1 MKGEVKRGLWLSL
14 GLKILIGV
22 AITSNICIGSLVYCF
37 WHANENIKSNVGE
50 LLTIRKQDSTNL
62 RQAVV
67 DLQKRML
74 SFRTFLEVNP
84 DAELQTWLRNKYIY
98 VSGQS
103 LIGRDAYA
111 SMYNRSERRDLAKH
125 KVVVQQD
132 GTTFL
137 VSFGIFKDGMFSDS
151 VESLRFQ
158 LDEGTDLLMITTEL
172 ARVTEELS
180 GGEALK
186 HKIADLEGVIADEA
200 IAAEL
205 KRTDILNFVET
216 IAAKEKTLE
225 LTRKKN
231 EKTVLGISFLVIVVN
246 LVVIFILTKVLVER
260 PLGNLISTIDTL
272 RTGKVVDVPLQK
284 RTDQIGVLAG
294 VVSNLRDSLLEKI
307 SDDKRKLQESQ
318 HIDSTLEMLT
328 YKINTLEGQARGL
341 NTMAIDMEGFAGD
354 TRQRSSSVADSARKT
369 ASDTIVVT
377 QSALRLQGA
386 VDGMSQ
392 EIAKQQSLV
401 QSIGESTEVS
411 KKTIEELKQAI
422 EAILSI
428 VTMVREISE
437 QTKLL
442 ALNATI
448 EAARAGD
455 FGRGFA
461 VVASEVKDLSYQT
474 EEATT
479 DIKAKIDEIV
489 IVCQKLIDVSENI
502 DGRAVAL
509 NDATDRINFSLKRQ
523 NGDMSTILKLVSHTA
538 ETTSDV
544 SQNIELVREAASSTL
559 HLSGNVAQQAN
570 IISLDL
576 TGLLT
581 DTTLRLQKINRKAA

>member
-1 MKGEVKRGLWLSL
+1 MKGEVKRGRWLSL

-37 WHANENIKSNVGE
+37 WNANENIKSNVSE
-50 LLTIRKQDSTNL
+50 LLTIRKQDSANL

-67 DLQKRML
+67 DLQGRML
-74 SFRTFLEVNP
+74 SFRAFLEVNP
-84 DAELQTWLRNKYIY
+84 DAELRTWLRSKYTFI
-98 VSGQS
+98 SEQS
-103 LIGRDAYA
+103 LAGRDAYA
-111 SMYNRSERRDLAKH
+111 PYYNRAERRDLAKH
-125 KVVVQQD
+125 KLVVQQD
-132 GTTFL
+132 GTAFL
-137 VSFGIFKDGMFSDS
+137 VSFGVFKDGIFSDS
-151 VESLRFQ
+151 VDVLRFQ
-158 LDEGTDLLMITTEL
+158 LDAGTDLLMITTEL
-172 ARVTEELS
+172 SRITEELS

-186 HKIADLEGVIADEA
+186 QKIADLEGVIADEA

-205 KRTDILNFVET
+205 KRTDILNFVE
-216 IAAKEKTLE
+216 IIGAKEKNLE
-225 LTRKKN
+225 ITRQKN
-231 EKTVLGISFLVIVVN
+231 EKTVLAISFLVIVVN

-272 RTGKVVDVPLQK
+272 RTGQLVDVPLQK

-307 SDDKRKLQESQ
+307 SDDKRKLKESQ

-328 YKINTLEGQARGL
+328 LKINTLEGQARGL
-341 NTMAIDMEGFAGD
+341 STMAIDMEGFAGD

-386 VDGMSQ
+386 VDGVSQ

-411 KKTIEELKQAI
+411 KKTIAELKQAI

-428 VTMVREISE
+428 VTMVRDISE

-455 FGRGFA
+455 YGRGFA

-474 EEATT
+474 EGATT
-479 DIKAKIDEIV
+479 EIKEKIDEIV
-489 IVCQKLIDVSENI
+489 VVCQKLIDVSENI

-509 NDATDRINFSLKRQ
+509 NEATERINFSLKRQ
-523 NGDMSTILKLVSHTA
+523 NGDMGTILKLVSHTA
-538 ETTSDV
+538 ATTSDV

-559 HLSGNVAQQAN
+559 QISGHVAKQAN

-581 DTTLRLQKINRKAA
+581 DTTLRLKEINRKAA